1 MNTDIRY
8 TVFKKETDAPEK
20 VNALISEL
28 KEKQSNYDTSRFLPI
43 FYSGGKQGEKNVEY
57 WHNLLGSDWDNFNEE
72 KRNDAADELMKILEE
87 RFGSDH
93 TDDVKEEM
101 DMMNSLNTSKRN
113 ISRLAL
119 TELLNG

>member
-1 MNTDIRY
+1 M
-8 TVFKKETDAPEK
+8 
-20 VNALISEL
+20 
-28 KEKQSNYDTSRFLPI
+28 
-43 FYSGGKQGEKNVEY
+43 EY